1 MFDRIDRL
9 EYSSLDVVMND
20 DFGLTDFD
28 EALEE
33 AAEDDSEE
41 VAEDDDVATL
51 GPHRSGAGEGEP
63 LQPLLVD
70 VVLAGLGGRALKGT
84 ALVEDSNRDHS

>member
-1 MFDRIDRL
+1 MD
-9 EYSSLDVVMND
+9 
-20 DFGLTDFD
+20 
-28 EALEE
+28 
-33 AAEDDSEE
+33 EE

-51 GPHRSGAGEGEP
+51 GPHWSGAGEGEP

-70 VVLAGLGGRALKGT
+70 VVVAGLGGRALKGT